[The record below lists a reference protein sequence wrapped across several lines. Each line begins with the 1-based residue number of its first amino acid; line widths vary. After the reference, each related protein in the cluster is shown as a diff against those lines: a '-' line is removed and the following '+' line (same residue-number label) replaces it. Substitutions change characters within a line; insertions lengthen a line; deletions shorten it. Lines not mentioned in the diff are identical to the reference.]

1 MRRRGVRIG
10 SVFEAAFYRSDVAF
24 GEGKGVQGGVRGSGE
39 RERPNGG
46 GLAQR
51 KLQVVHKLN
60 KN

>member
-1 MRRRGVRIG
+1 MRRRGVRVG

-46 GLAQR
+46 GLA
-51 KLQVVHKLN
+51 
-60 KN
+60 